1 MAARRS
7 RMSGDFKLRKTLRNI
22 HTQLDNE
29 LKPAMQEAA
38 DKLLAT
44 MKQLVPRDSG
54 QAAEA
59 LEAFVSKSGL
69 DAQIGLR
76 GKKDNRRFFYLKFLE
91 YGTKG
96 YSGEKYRRADK
107 SKPGG
112 EHTNSRDKS
121 KMGGRRNALRV
132 RDTKN
137 KSDGSHFFGKYPD
150 IPARPAHPWLRPAYD
165 VNKEF
170 VLASI
175 RHAVSN
181 TLKRASE
188 ELGNG

>member
-44 MKQLVPRDSG
+44 MKELVPKDSG
-54 QAAEA
+54 AGAAA
-59 LEAFVSKSGL
+59 LTAFVSKSGL

-76 GKKDNRRFFYLKFLE
+76 GKKANKRFYYLRFVE

-96 YSGEKYRRADK
+96 YAEGKRS
-107 SKPGG
+107 
-112 EHTNSRDKS
+112 
-121 KMGGRRNALRV
+121 GGR
-132 RDTKN
+132 N
-137 KSDGSHFFGKYPD
+137 KRAANKTDGAHFFGKYPK

-170 VLASI
+170 ILASI
-175 RHAVSN
+175 NHAVSN
-181 TLKRASE
+181 TLKRAVE

>member
-22 HTQLDNE
+22 HAQLDNE

-38 DKLLAT
+38 DKVLAT

-54 QAAEA
+54 QAADA

-76 GKKDNRRFFYLKFLE
+76 GKKDNRRFFYLRFLE

-96 YSGEKYRRADK
+96 YSGTLYRRNDADAV
-107 SKPGG
+107 GG
-112 EHTNSRDKS
+112 EHTTNRDRSKLSGKSRL
-121 KMGGRRNALRV
+121 GRRE
-132 RDTKN
+132 TKN
-137 KSDGSHFFGKYPD
+137 KSDGANFFGKYPD

-181 TLKRASE
+181 TLKRAVE